1 MTKCDVYD
9 NKKKI
14 PPKKTP
20 KNDIFSSNLLFGIEK
35 AGERITLDRN
45 VVFKNVKIFIKCYK
59 HRLPYFFYFS
69 TKLSRLKMSV
79 DIILLFSSANMR
91 KVGHIYEALESVH
104 GYVKLNSETN
114 PAEPA

>member
-1 MTKCDVYD
+1 MFMIIKKLFPQNKTLKTK
-9 NKKKI
+9 
-14 PPKKTP
+14 
-20 KNDIFSSNLLFGIEK
+20 KNSSNLLFGVET
-35 AGERITLDRN
+35 AGERITLDRKI
-45 VVFKNVKIFIKCYK
+45 VFKNVKIFIKCVSRYK

-91 KVGHIYEALESVH
+91 KVSHIYAALESVH